1 MDIYV
6 IGFGQKT
13 DYASLF
19 AKFCNFHKQEAK
31 VDTNK
36 LNINTLVDEAK
47 FTPFHWGVLI
57 WCLMIIIFDGYD
69 LVIYGVVLP
78 ILMQEWSLT
87 AVQAGLLASTALF
100 GMMFGAMCFGTLS
113 DKLGRK
119 KTIMICVGIFSGFTF
134 LGAFAS
140 SPTEFG
146 ILRFLA
152 GLGIGGVM
160 PNVVALM
167 TEYAPKRIRS
177 TLVAVMFSGYAIG
190 GMASALLG
198 AWLVPEHGWKIMF
211 YIACIPLLSLPLIW
225 KFLPESLMFLTK
237 KGDTEQTR
245 AIVQKIA
252 TEQPITAQTQFVL
265 NEVTVGDEAPLR
277 ALFQQ
282 GRTFSTLM
290 FWVAFFMCL
299 LMVYALGSWLP
310 KLMIQAGYS
319 LGASMIFLFALNI
332 GGMVG
337 AIGGGV
343 LADKF
348 HLKPVLTIMFA
359 VGAISLILL
368 GFNSPQAVLYLLI
381 ALAGAATIGSQI
393 LLYTF
398 VAQFYPTAVRSTGMG
413 WASGIGRIGAIVGP
427 VLTGALLTFEL
438 PHQMNFLAIAIPG
451 VIAAIAIFLVNLKA
465 SVDGAKQPKIVMQE
479 AATMKKA
486 IS

>member
-1 MDIYV
+1 MNTEQI
-6 IGFGQKT
+6 
-13 DYASLF
+13 
-19 AKFCNFHKQEAK
+19 
-31 VDTNK
+31 
-36 LNINTLVDEAK
+36 NINNIVDEAK
-47 FTPFHWGVLI
+47 FRPFHWGVLI
-57 WCLMIIIFDGYD
+57 WCLLIIIFDGYD
-69 LVIYGVVLP
+69 LVIYGVALP
-78 ILMQEWSLT
+78 LLMQEWGLS

-100 GMMFGAMCFGTLS
+100 GMMFGAMSFGTLS

-119 KTIMICVGIFSGFTF
+119 KTIMICVAIFSGFTF
-134 LGAFAS
+134 CGAFAS
-140 SPTEFG
+140 TPVEFG

-167 TEYAPKRIRS
+167 TEYSPKRSRS
-177 TLVAVMFSGYAIG
+177 TLVALMFSGYAIG
-190 GMASALLG
+190 GMTSALLG
-198 AWLVPEHGWKIMF
+198 AWLVTDYGWKIMF
-211 YIACIPLLSLPLIW
+211 LLAGIPFLALPLIW
-225 KFLPESLMFLTK
+225 KFLPESLKFLTK
-237 KGDTEQTR
+237 KGEMDQVR

-252 TEQPITAQTQFVL
+252 PEQKISPQAQFKL
-265 NEVTVGDEAPLR
+265 NEPTAGDEAPLK

-282 GRTFSTLM
+282 GRTFSTMM
-290 FWVAFFMCL
+290 FWLAFFMCL

-337 AIGGGV
+337 AIGGGA
-343 LADKF
+343 LADRF

-359 VGAISLILL
+359 VGAIALILL
-368 GFNSPQAVLYLLI
+368 GFNSPQAVLYFLI
-381 ALAGAATIGSQI
+381 AIAGAATIGSQI

-438 PHQMNFLAIAIPG
+438 PHQMNFLVIAIPG
-451 VIAAIAIFLVNLKA
+451 VIAAFAIFMVNLKV
-465 SVDGAKQPKIVMQE
+465 SVEGVQQAKKDLKQE
-479 AATMKKA
+479 SFVKNVAQ
-486 IS
+486 

>member
-1 MDIYV
+1 MNTEQI
-6 IGFGQKT
+6 
-13 DYASLF
+13 
-19 AKFCNFHKQEAK
+19 
-31 VDTNK
+31 
-36 LNINTLVDEAK
+36 NINSVVDEAK

-69 LVIYGVVLP
+69 LVIYGVALP
-78 ILMQEWSLT
+78 LLMQEWALS

-100 GMMFGAMCFGTLS
+100 GMMFGAMSFGTLS

-119 KTIMICVGIFSGFTF
+119 KTIMICVAIFSGFTF

-140 SPTEFG
+140 APAEFG

-167 TEYAPKRIRS
+167 TEYAPKRSRS
-177 TLVAVMFSGYAIG
+177 TLVALMFSGYAIG

-198 AWLVPEHGWKIMF
+198 AWLVADYGWKIMF
-211 YIACIPLLSLPLIW
+211 YLAGIPFLALPLIW

-237 KGDTEQTR
+237 KGQTEQVR
-245 AIVQKIA
+245 SIVQKIA
-252 TEQPITAQTQFVL
+252 PEQPISAQTQFKL
-265 NEVTVGDEAPLR
+265 NEPAAGDEAPLK

-282 GRTFSTLM
+282 GRTFSTAM

-319 LGASMIFLFALNI
+319 LGASMLFLFALNI
-332 GGMVG
+332 GGMAG

-348 HLKPVLTIMFA
+348 HLKPVLSIMFT
-359 VGAISLILL
+359 VGAIALVLL
-368 GFNSPQAVLYLLI
+368 GFNSPQFVLYSLI
-381 ALAGAATIGSQI
+381 AVAGAATIGSQI

-398 VAQFYPTAVRSTGMG
+398 VAQFYPAAVRSTGMG

-427 VLTGALLTFEL
+427 VLTGALLTLEL

-451 VIAAIAIFLVNLKA
+451 AIAAIAVCMVNLKA
-465 SVDGAKQPKIVMQE
+465 SVEGAKAHQAPIEKSGAME
-479 AATMKKA
+479 KTL
-486 IS
+486 S

>member
-1 MDIYV
+1 M
-6 IGFGQKT
+6 
-13 DYASLF
+13 
-19 AKFCNFHKQEAK
+19 N
-31 VDTNK
+31 TNPV
-36 LNINTLVDEAK
+36 NINTVVDEAK
-47 FTPFHWGVLI
+47 FTPFHWSVLI
-57 WCLMIIIFDGYD
+57 WCLLIIIFDGYD
-69 LVIYGVVLP
+69 LVIYGVALP
-78 ILMQEWSLT
+78 LLMQEWSLS

-119 KTIMICVGIFSGFTF
+119 KTIMICVGLFSGFTF

-140 SPTEFG
+140 NPIEFG

-177 TLVAVMFSGYAIG
+177 TLVALMFSGYAIG

-198 AWLVPEHGWKIMF
+198 AWLIADYGWKIMF
-211 YIACIPLLSLPLIW
+211 YIACIPFLALPLIW
-225 KFLPESLMFLTK
+225 KFLPESLMFLTQ
-237 KGDTEQTR
+237 KGQTTQV
-245 AIVQKIA
+245 AEIVQKISP
-252 TEQPITAQTQFVL
+252 TQSISPQIQFVL
-265 NEVTVGDEAPLR
+265 NETSTNEAPFK

-282 GRTFSTLM
+282 GRTFSTIM
-290 FWVAFFMCL
+290 FWIAFFMCL

-319 LGASMIFLFALNI
+319 LGASMLFLFALNI

-337 AIGGGV
+337 AIGGGT

-348 HLKPVLTIMFA
+348 HLKPVLSIMFT
-359 VGAISLILL
+359 VGAIALVLL
-368 GFNSPQAVLYLLI
+368 GFNSPQFVLYLLI
-381 ALAGAATIGSQI
+381 AVAGAATIGSQI

-398 VAQFYPTAVRSTGMG
+398 VAQFYPAAVRSTGMG

-427 VLTGALLTFEL
+427 VLTGALLTLEL
-438 PHQMNFLAIAIPG
+438 PHQMNFLVIAIPG
-451 VIAAIAIFLVNLKA
+451 AIAAIAIFFVNLKA
-465 SVDGAKQPKIVMQE
+465 SVEGVKSSHASSTK
-479 AATMKKA
+479 ATPIKSTA
-486 IS
+486 H

>member
-1 MDIYV
+1 MKEDQI
-6 IGFGQKT
+6 
-13 DYASLF
+13 
-19 AKFCNFHKQEAK
+19 
-31 VDTNK
+31 
-36 LNINTLVDEAK
+36 NINTLVDEAT
-47 FTPFHWGVLI
+47 FTPFHWGVLL
-57 WCLMIIIFDGYD
+57 WCLLIIIFDGYD
-69 LVIYGVVLP
+69 LVIYGVALP
-78 ILMQEWSLT
+78 LLMQEWGLT
-87 AVQAGLLASTALF
+87 TVQAGMLASTALF
-100 GMMFGAMCFGTLS
+100 GMMFGAMSFGTLS

-119 KTIMICVGIFSGFTF
+119 KTIMICIAIFSGFTF
-134 LGAFAS
+134 FGAFAS

-177 TLVAVMFSGYAIG
+177 TLVAIMFSGYAIG

-198 AWLVPEHGWKIMF
+198 AWLVVDYGWKIMF
-211 YIACIPLLSLPLIW
+211 YIAGFPLLLLPFIW

-237 KGDTEQTR
+237 KGER
-245 AIVQKIA
+245 SKIQQVVA
-252 TEQPITAQTQFVL
+252 KITPNQNINSSTNFVL
-265 NEVTVGDEAPLR
+265 NETIEGDDAPLK

-282 GRTFSTLM
+282 GRIVSTFM
-290 FWVAFFMCL
+290 FWIAFFMCL

-332 GGMVG
+332 GGMIG

-348 HLKPVLTIMFA
+348 HLKPVLTSMFLL
-359 VGAISLILL
+359 GSISLILL
-368 GFNSPQAVLYLLI
+368 GFNSPAFVLYTLI
-381 ALAGAATIGSQI
+381 AVAGAATIGSQI

-398 VAQFYPTAVRSTGMG
+398 VAQYYPTALRSTGMG

-427 VLTGALLTFEL
+427 VLTGALLGFEL

-451 VIAAIAIFLVNLKA
+451 VIAALAIFLVNLKS
-465 SVDGAKQPKIVMQE
+465 SVEGFVNSNTAN
-479 AATMKKA
+479 KKFTA
-486 IS
+486 IKTPSN

>member
-1 MDIYV
+1 MST
-6 IGFGQKT
+6 QT
-13 DYASLF
+13 
-19 AKFCNFHKQEAK
+19 
-31 VDTNK
+31 
-36 LNINTLVDEAK
+36 LNINTVVDEAK
-47 FTPFHWGVLI
+47 FTPFHWSVLI
-57 WCLMIIIFDGYD
+57 WCLLIIIFDGYD
-69 LVIYGVVLP
+69 LVIYGVALP
-78 ILMQEWSLT
+78 LLMQEWGLS

-100 GMMFGAMCFGTLS
+100 GMMFGAMSFGTLS

-119 KTIMICVGIFSGFTF
+119 KTIMICVAIFSGFTF

-140 SPTEFG
+140 SPVEFG

-198 AWLVPEHGWKIMF
+198 AWLVADHGWKIMF
-211 YIACIPLLSLPLIW
+211 FIAGIPFLALPIIW

-237 KGDTEQTR
+237 KGETAQVTQ
-245 AIVQKIA
+245 IVQKISP
-252 TEQPITAQTQFVL
+252 EQKLNAEIRFVL
-265 NEVTVGDEAPLR
+265 NDVIAGDEAPLR

-282 GRTFSTLM
+282 GRMFSTLM

-319 LGASMIFLFALNI
+319 LGASMLFLFALNI

-337 AIGGGV
+337 AIGGGA
-343 LADKF
+343 LADRF
-348 HLKPVLTIMFA
+348 HLKPVLSIMFT
-359 VGAISLILL
+359 VGALALILL
-368 GFNSPQAVLYLLI
+368 GFNSPQAVLYTLI

-427 VLTGALLTFEL
+427 ILTGALLTLQL
-438 PHQMNFLAIAIPG
+438 PHQMNFMVIAIPG
-451 VIAAIAIFLVNLKA
+451 IIAALAIFMVNLKA
-465 SVDGAKQPKIVMQE
+465 SVDGSTQQEQPNIETAKRSI
-479 AATMKKA
+479 T
-486 IS
+486 SS

>member
-1 MDIYV
+1 M
-6 IGFGQKT
+6 
-13 DYASLF
+13 
-19 AKFCNFHKQEAK
+19 N
-31 VDTNK
+31 TNPV
-36 LNINTLVDEAK
+36 NINTVVDEAK
-47 FTPFHWGVLI
+47 FTPFHWSVLI
-57 WCLMIIIFDGYD
+57 WCLLIIIFDGYD
-69 LVIYGVVLP
+69 LVIYGVALP
-78 ILMQEWSLT
+78 LLMQEWGLS

-100 GMMFGAMCFGTLS
+100 GMMFGAMSFGTLS

-119 KTIMICVGIFSGFTF
+119 KTIMICVAIFSGFTF

-140 SPTEFG
+140 NPIEFG

-190 GMASALLG
+190 GMTSALLG
-198 AWLVPEHGWKIMF
+198 AWLVTDYGWKIMF
-211 YIACIPLLSLPLIW
+211 YIAIIPFLALPILW

-237 KGDTEQTR
+237 KGETEKVR
-245 AIVQKIA
+245 EIVQKIA
-252 TEQPITAQTQFVL
+252 PEQDIQPETTFKL
-265 NEVTVGDEAPLR
+265 NDAVAGDDAPLK

-282 GRTFSTLM
+282 GRTFSTMM

-337 AIGGGV
+337 AIGGGA
-343 LADKF
+343 LADRF
-348 HLKPVLTIMFA
+348 HLKPVLTTMFT
-359 VGAISLILL
+359 VGAIALILL
-368 GFNSPQAVLYLLI
+368 GFNSPQMVLYGLI
-381 ALAGAATIGSQI
+381 AIAGAATIGSQI

-438 PHQMNFLAIAIPG
+438 PHQMNFLVIAIPG
-451 VIAAIAIFLVNLKA
+451 VIAALAVFMVNLKV
-465 SVDGAKQPKIVMQE
+465 SVDGEKTKSKQVFDAVKST
-479 AATMKKA
+479 AN
-486 IS
+486 